1 MPKTAQKK
9 SAPPLSVETVSR
21 MPQQGRSKASLERM
35 LSSARQLMEE
45 RSNEEFTL
53 IEVSTRG
60 NVSIGSIYLRFE
72 SKENLVRAV
81 IAKTMEDLQAAEDAM
96 LARLLKECPT
106 LDRFVPSFVNAY
118 AAVLTEFA
126 SILRIAMMRAEHD
139 PQVAEPGK
147 TAALSAARKSCEA
160 MLSYGDMTTAADR
173 AERANTAYL
182 VIFSTLARQ
191 LSLGSTRESVTNQ
204 DWTVLK
210 KGLGQMCTAYLK
222 AP

>member
-35 LSSARQLMEE
+35 LSSARELMEE
-45 RSNEEFTL
+45 RSSEDFTL

-81 IAKTMEDLQAAEDAM
+81 IAKTMEELQAAEDAM
-96 LARLLKECPT
+96 LAKLIKECPT
-106 LDRFVPSFVNAY
+106 LDQFVPAFVKAY
-118 AAVLTEFA
+118 AAVLTEYA

-147 TAALSAARKSCEA
+147 TAALAVARKSCDA
-160 MLSYGDMTTAADR
+160 MLSYGDMTMAADR
-173 AERANTAYL
+173 DLRANTAYL

-204 DWTVLK
+204 DWNVLK
-210 KGLGQMCTAYLK
+210 DGLGQMCTAYLK
-222 AP
+222 AD

>member
-9 SAPPLSVETVSR
+9 LPPQLSVETVSR

-45 RSNEEFTL
+45 RSSEEFTL

-81 IAKTMEDLQAAEDAM
+81 IAKTMEELRTAEDAM
-96 LARLLKECPT
+96 LAQLVKECPT
-106 LDRFVPSFVNAY
+106 LDDFVPAFVNSY
-118 AAVLTEFA
+118 AAMLTEYA

-139 PQVAEPGK
+139 PQVAEPGR
-147 TAALSAARKSCEA
+147 TAALAVARKSCDA
-160 MLSYGDMTTAADR
+160 MLSYCEMTTAADR
-173 AERANTAYL
+173 DVRANNAYL

-191 LSLGSTRESVTNQ
+191 LSLGSTRESVTKQ
-204 DWTVLK
+204 DWSTLK
-210 KGLGQMCTAYLK
+210 HGLGKMCTAYLK
-222 AP
+222 AD

>member
-9 SAPPLSVETVSR
+9 TTPPLKVETVSR

-45 RSNEEFTL
+45 RSSEDFTL

-81 IAKTMEDLQAAEDAM
+81 IARTMEELLAAEDAM
-96 LARLLKECPT
+96 LARLTKQCQT
-106 LDRFVPSFVNAY
+106 IGDFVPAFVDAY
-118 AAVLTEFA
+118 AGVLTEFA

-147 TAALSAARKSCEA
+147 QAALAAARKSCDA
-160 MLSYGDMTTAADR
+160 M
-173 AERANTAYL
+173 
-182 VIFSTLARQ
+182 
-191 LSLGSTRESVTNQ
+191 
-204 DWTVLK
+204 
-210 KGLGQMCTAYLK
+210 
-222 AP
+222 